1 MTTERKEYSFALLFA
16 ALGVLLASAAEAGAQ
31 GAGAVVP
38 LPAEMRNAAER
49 YLPGVVGEAVP
60 AFPIDPG
67 LAQLAAG
74 TRRYQIISS
83 SGGGTTEEHVITPV
97 PGDETGRHWRYRV
110 GDRTVFLQQVP
121 GQSLDIVSEE
131 DSGQG
136 VLTRY
141 HPPEPLLIAGMNAGD
156 SKRLTMKVDV
166 YDLSDPKD
174 LEHKGSLDVTLT
186 YVGAYRVTVPA
197 GTYDAALLRWDF
209 RGKGRPGQRRR
220 CPGALRRTR
229 CRHGGGGGKARRRRL
244 SHLQRQHQSGQGPRR
259 AGRMT
264 APHPVA
270 TTETGLHSSRYGS
283 LLTNIKTT
291 AMIRTASR
299 DVQTGRRICLMESS
313 NTLKKKNALII
324 NIIRLD
330 KHHDKTA
337 RSRSTFPIRA

>member
-1 MTTERKEYSFALLFA
+1 MTTEWKKCSFAVLVA
-16 ALGVLLASAAEAGAQ
+16 ALGLLPASTTEAIAQ

-49 YLPGVVGEAVP
+49 YLPGVVGEPVP
-60 AFPIDPG
+60 AFTIDPG

-74 TRRYQIISS
+74 ARRYEIV
-83 SGGGTTEEHVITPV
+83 SGGGEATTEEHVITPV
-97 PGDETGRHWRYRV
+97 PGDATGRHWRYRV
-110 GDRTVFLQQVP
+110 GDRTVFLQRVP

-166 YDLSDPKD
+166 YDLSDPQD

-209 RGKGRPGQRRR
+209 RGKV
-220 CPGALRRTR
+220 
-229 CRHGGGGGKARRRRL
+229 
-244 SHLQRQHQSGQGPRR
+244 GP
-259 AGRMT
+259 
-264 APHPVA
+264 
-270 TTETGLHSSRYGS
+270 
-283 LLTNIKTT
+283 
-291 AMIRTASR
+291 ASVE
-299 DVQTGRRICLMESS
+299 DVQVRFVAPDVGMVAAAEKRDIAAFLIYND
-313 NTLKKKNALII
+313 NTKVGKVFAGP
-324 NIIRLD
+324 D
-330 KHHDKTA
+330 G
-337 RSRSTFPIRA
+337 